1 MPLHEAFDTPG
12 HCVGIPRRKGPCLS
26 VEQEALLQN
35 RIGKAFLLLCSEL
48 TEKREHTV
56 QQGDR
61 SYTGRCLGGT
71 DHRALRCGMGD
82 MAFHVEKRVGG
93 VHVLPLKAKAFSPA
107 KAGGE
112 HQVQQTAKV

>member
-1 MPLHEAFDTPG
+1 M
-12 HCVGIPRRKGPCLS
+12 
-26 VEQEALLQN
+26 EQEALLQN
-35 RIGKAFLLLCSEL
+35 HIGKVFLLLCSEL

-107 KAGGE
+107 KADGE

>member
-12 HCVGIPRRKGPCLS
+12 HCVGIPGRKRPCLS

-35 RIGKAFLLLCSEL
+35 HIGKVFLLLCSEL

-61 SYTGRCLGGT
+61 SHTGCCLGGT

-93 VHVLPLKAKAFSPA
+93 DNIPQIKAEALTPP

-112 HQVQQTAKV
+112 QQDKQPAKE